1 MKQAELNRILT
12 ATQAHPAP
20 YSSLSLRAS
29 QISHCSPPNP
39 KRVRLPLIMGSDPI
53 NRV

>member
-20 YSSLSLRAS
+20 CSSLNLRPRLIS
-29 QISHCSPPNP
+29 QIQ
-39 KRVRLPLIMGSDPI
+39 KGSGYTI
-53 NRV
+53 VV